1 MDENQNLDSTYEEPK
16 GRDHAQENTLRE
28 SAVAGWGTTTVEL
41 PIGIYKDLELLAADE
56 QSDPI
61 QVIVRLVTD
70 ARRQHIQRR
79 EVAEEQSEPRTGNA
93 LQGLLNLAT
102 DLGVD
107 DLAEQH
113 DHYLYGTEKR

>member
-1 MDENQNLDSTYEEPK
+1 MEENKNSEPTYQDPSDREQV
-16 GRDHAQENTLRE
+16 QENAIRE
-28 SAVAGWGTTTVEL
+28 SAATGWGTTTVEL
-41 PIGIYKDLELLAADE
+41 PISIYKDLELLAADE

-61 QVIVRLVTD
+61 HVLERLITA

-79 EVAEEQSEPRTGNA
+79 EVAEEQSELRTGNA
-93 LQGLLNLAT
+93 LQELLRLAT

-113 DHYLYGTEKR
+113 DHYLYGAEKR